1 MLAGRTEVSV
11 TADREL
17 VVLKIGSQE
26 MRMGYEEALKL
37 SAWLRLRGKEAK
49 RNAGDISRRW
59 SVIADVG
66 TIADS

>member
-1 MLAGRTEVSV
+1 MLVKQTQVAVWAE
-11 TADREL
+11 REL

-26 MRMGYEEALKL
+26 MKMGYEEALKL

-49 RNAGDISRRW
+49 RNAGDNSRHW
-59 SVIADVG
+59 NCIADVS